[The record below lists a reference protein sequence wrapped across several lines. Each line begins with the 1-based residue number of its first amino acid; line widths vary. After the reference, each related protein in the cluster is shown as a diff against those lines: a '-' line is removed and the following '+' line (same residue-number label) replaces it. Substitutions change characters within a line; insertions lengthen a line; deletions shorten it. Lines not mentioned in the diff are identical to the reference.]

1 MPCTILTRAMA
12 GPKPFQSAAA
22 PSAAMVLRAQ
32 SMKPEYVPEGADCI
46 LDLITCKEG
55 IEFIGS
61 CQSSQED
68 SRQEEWQWTT

>member
-1 MPCTILTRAMA
+1 MPCAILTRAMA

-46 LDLITCKEG
+46 LDLMTCEEG
-55 IEFIGS
+55 IELSGS
-61 CQSSQED
+61 CKIYRED
-68 SRQEEWQWTT
+68 SHQEEWQWTT